1 MINSYSKFHY
11 LCFNHKILKLNRLS
25 DTYILAVEASIKA
38 SIEIMQFY
46 EDGFKSNLKEDGS
59 PVTEAD
65 FAASKVISSILEKT
79 NIPILG
85 EETVHQDYEERQK
98 WTLNWCVDPLD
109 GTKEFIKRNGQFA
122 VNIALIENQKSI
134 FGVIASPTERIVLF
148 GGENTGVYISSFE
161 TIHNHENWIKLNSQN
176 TPNTPLILCVSHSS
190 FSEKTVELIEK
201 LKQNYS
207 EINLLKKGSA
217 LKFFDLVL
225 GKADIY
231 PRYAPTMEWDIAAG
245 QAILEALG
253 GSVISVETGESL
265 IYNKENLLNPNFIAL
280 TKPLIK
286 LFS

>member
-1 MINSYSKFHY
+1 M
-11 LCFNHKILKLNRLS
+11 NRLS

-38 SIEIMQFY
+38 STEIMRFY
-46 EDGFKSNLKEDGS
+46 EDGFNSNLKEDGS

-65 FAASKVISSILEKT
+65 LTASKIISSVLEKT
-79 NIPILG
+79 SIPILG
-85 EETVHQDYEERQK
+85 EETVHQDFQERK
-98 WTLNWCVDPLD
+98 NWTLNWCVDPLD
-109 GTKEFIKRNGQFA
+109 GTKEFIKRNDQFA

-134 FGVIASPTERIVLF
+134 FGVIASPTEKIVIF
-148 GGENTGVYISSFE
+148 GGEKTGVYISNFE
-161 TIHNHENWIKLNSQN
+161 TFHNQEKWIKLSEKN
-176 TPNTPLILCVSHSS
+176 TPNSPLILCVSHSS
-190 FSEKTVELIEK
+190 YSEKTIDLIEK

-217 LKFFDLVL
+217 LKFFDLAL

-253 GSVISVETGESL
+253 GSIISVETGESL
-265 IYNKENLLNPNFIAL
+265 IYNKEDLLNPHFIAL